1 MPSSEMLQNVSKPSI
16 GDVKRMQGMCRRS
29 IMIKK
34 DDVLLTPK
42 KCGAHMIWKS
52 AENMGMMYSQ
62 YIRNVTL
69 TECCCLW

>member
-1 MPSSEMLQNVSKPSI
+1 MPSSEMLQNVSKTSI
-16 GDVKRMQGMCRRS
+16 GDAKRLQGMCRRS

-42 KCGAHMIWKS
+42 KCSAHMISKN
-52 AENMGMMYSQ
+52 AENMGMIYFQ
-62 YIRNVTL
+62 YRRNVTL